1 MKKFMLFLRVK
12 ERPVLAA
19 VLAPVLA
26 ILMAFGIGA
35 ILIAAV
41 GVNPLVAYKA
51 LFVGAFGSLH
61 GVSETLVKT
70 IPLLVIGLGLAVA
83 FKGNMFN
90 MGAPGQLY
98 MGAIAATM
106 VVLTFKGLPAVL
118 LIPLM
123 MAAGFLGGAA
133 FGAIA
138 AFFKVKFGVD
148 EIIFTI
154 LLNYIAYNFL
164 EYLVQGPMKEPGSR
178 IPATIMFP
186 SSARLPRL
194 ISGTRIHAGL
204 LIALLL
210 ILLIYIIL
218 EKSTLG
224 YRIRTIGSNQVVARY
239 GGIHVPKYILLV
251 MIISGGLAG
260 LAGAIELSGINYLL
274 AQGFT
279 FNVGYTAI
287 IVAYLGRCHPIGVGL
302 AALLF
307 GALVFGGQSMQMATG
322 LPIGLI
328 YTFQGIVLVLVLVSE
343 YLVRRKG

>member
-1 MKKFMLFLRVK
+1 MIKKFMRFLRVK
-12 ERPVLAA
+12 ERPVLAE

-26 ILMAFGIGA
+26 LLMAFGIGA

-41 GVNPLVAYKA
+41 GVNPLVAYKS

-178 IPATIMFP
+178 IPATIMFH

-194 ISGTRIHAGL
+194 ISGTRIHAG
-204 LIALLL
+204 
-210 ILLIYIIL
+210 LLIYIIL

-239 GGIHVPKYILLV
+239 GGIYVPKYILLV

-260 LAGAIELSGINYLL
+260 LAGAIELSGINYQL

-287 IVAYLGRCHPIGVGL
+287 IVVYLGRGHPIGVGL